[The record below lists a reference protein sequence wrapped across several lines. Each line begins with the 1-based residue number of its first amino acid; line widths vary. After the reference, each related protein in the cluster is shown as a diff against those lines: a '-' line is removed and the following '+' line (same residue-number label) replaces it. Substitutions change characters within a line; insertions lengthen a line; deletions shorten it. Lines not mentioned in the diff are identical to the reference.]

1 MGYGRI
7 QRISLTTTATAV
19 DLSTAM
25 GKVLLR
31 VVGGDVRVGLDPA
44 QMDGGIYFTIVD
56 GSTVVLD
63 QPTDL
68 GGELHY
74 FATGTGTATL
84 ELWLTSCGGAY

>member
-1 MGYGRI
+1 MFEGVSPHGLRKDSTNLANHHCYG
-7 QRISLTTTATAV
+7 SGPV
-19 DLSTAM
+19 
-25 GKVLLR
+25 
-31 VVGGDVRVGLDPA
+31 
-44 QMDGGIYFTIVD
+44 YFTIVD

>member
-7 QRISLTTTATAV
+7 QRISVDTTATAV
-19 DLSTAM
+19 DLSTTT

-31 VVGGDVRVGLDPA
+31 VDGGDVRVGLDPA
-44 QMDGGIYFTIVD
+44 QMTAGVYFTIKD
-56 GSTVVLD
+56 GSTIILD

-74 FATGTGTATL
+74 FATGTGSATL
-84 ELWLTSCGGAY
+84 EVWITSCGGAY